1 MTRHSGTRRV
11 ERNLRGRLR
20 RLWTADWQPLE
31 DLERSGVRI
40 CRRRCLMLVLAADG
54 FTQAEIA
61 QAFAVSRAAVAKHIS
76 QARLACAAAPQII
89 DHIAEIGWQHDSGCA
104 GGRPVSLYG

>member
-1 MTRHSGTRRV
+1 
-11 ERNLRGRLR
+11 
-20 RLWTADWQPLE
+20 
-31 DLERSGVRI
+31 
-40 CRRRCLMLVLAADG
+40 MLVLAADG